1 MFIYNSVMNSFIL
14 DKLYEESYKTICH
27 IRTVY
32 VPKPT
37 KEEKLKA
44 EKNGYFL

>member
-1 MFIYNSVMNSFIL
+1 MYPYNSIISNFVL
-14 DKLYEESYKTICH
+14 DKLYEENYKTIRH
-27 IRTVY
+27 IRTIN